1 VSGQPSPGDYWSAV
15 FEADDLSSRV
25 AILRALV
32 RGAADKDPA
41 ALTLLLSMLPAVDV
55 LLGDVEAALARRN

>member
-1 VSGQPSPGDYWSAV
+1 M
-15 FEADDLSSRV
+15 

-55 LLGDVEAALARRN
+55 LLADMQAALGQRN

>member
-1 VSGQPSPGDYWSAV
+1 MSNDPDDLWAGI

-25 AILRALV
+25 AVLRQLV
-32 RGAADKDPA
+32 RRAVDNDPA

-55 LLGDVEAALARRN
+55 LLADVQAALGRRN